1 MRVKPGETKIA
12 DTRGR
17 FLQALRNG
25 RERSDAGWTNGR
37 ILLSNKRI
45 VLAGTSGKRTFPLSK
60 IEQVGGRFD
69 VNQRVAT
76 VADYIAL
83 QFDDGE
89 DVILVAPAEFEEF
102 EMDLYDA
109 LLSSTK
115 FLVRHPAVEGGVVQN
130 TEWERAKMQVETEA
144 VNIATV
150 AGTFVGIQLD
160 DIGDIDGYDPV
171 PETTKAA
178 LAGTTL
184 VFPRK
189 VSADALRER
198 LAMRLKEEYEVGYV
212 DAEFDG
218 GDLDTLSLGARQAGL
233 GPTLAPGDA
242 AVPIRADP
250 PNAASPGDVVQVYE
264 RGPEPTRVATAELRA
279 TAGDVVTVACEVP
292 EARAITGGEYR
303 LVTLPAEPRVDREF
317 ASLLRAA
324 DETMATV
331 TVGAAS
337 ELVGT
342 TVGDIDATVAAV
354 RDADG
359 GVEAIPARD
368 RPLADGETLYVVARP
383 EAIRALTERAA

>member
-45 VLAGTSGKRTFPLSK
+45 VLAGTGGKRTFPLSK

-83 QFDDGE
+83 QFDEGE

-160 DIGDIDGYDPV
+160 DIGDIEMGRRTVREERREVIEVEHSDDDG
-171 PETTKAA
+171 T
-178 LAGTTL
+178 
-184 VFPRK
+184 
-189 VSADALRER
+189 S
-198 LAMRLKEEYEVGYV
+198 
-212 DAEFDG
+212 
-218 GDLDTLSLGARQAGL
+218 
-233 GPTLAPGDA
+233 
-242 AVPIRADP
+242 
-250 PNAASPGDVVQVYE
+250 VQTYIS
-264 RGPEPTRVATAELRA
+264 GPERA
-279 TAGDVVTVACEVP
+279 VG
-292 EARAITGGEYR
+292 I
-303 LVTLPAEPRVDREF
+303 LK
-317 ASLLRAA
+317 SLLRIGEEQTETALDLSKQDKQVLMALYSGVSPFDIPAFLGIDVDEVEELFVRLIDHDVLDEVRVRHEVELNARGRSIAA
-324 DETMATV
+324 DAIDEQ
-331 TVGAAS
+331 GA
-337 ELVGT
+337 EM
-342 TVGDIDATVAAV
+342 
-354 RDADG
+354 
-359 GVEAIPARD
+359 
-368 RPLADGETLYVVARP
+368 
-383 EAIRALTERAA
+383 

>member
-1 MRVKPGETKIA
+1 MKPGETKLA

-160 DIGDIDGYDPV
+160 DIGDIEMGRRTVREERREVIEVEHSDDN
-171 PETTKAA
+171 
-178 LAGTTL
+178 GT
-184 VFPRK
+184 
-189 VSADALRER
+189 S
-198 LAMRLKEEYEVGYV
+198 
-212 DAEFDG
+212 
-218 GDLDTLSLGARQAGL
+218 
-233 GPTLAPGDA
+233 
-242 AVPIRADP
+242 
-250 PNAASPGDVVQVYE
+250 VQTYIS
-264 RGPEPTRVATAELRA
+264 GPERA
-279 TAGDVVTVACEVP
+279 VG
-292 EARAITGGEYR
+292 I
-303 LVTLPAEPRVDREF
+303 LK
-317 ASLLRAA
+317 SLLRIGEEQTETALDLSRQDKQVLMALYSGVSPFDIPAFLGIDVDEVEELFVRLIDHDVLDEVRIRHEVELNARGRSIAA
-324 DETMATV
+324 DAIDEQ
-331 TVGAAS
+331 GA
-337 ELVGT
+337 EM
-342 TVGDIDATVAAV
+342 
-354 RDADG
+354 
-359 GVEAIPARD
+359 
-368 RPLADGETLYVVARP
+368 
-383 EAIRALTERAA
+383 

>member
-1 MRVKPGETKIA
+1 MKPGETKLA

-150 AGTFVGIQLD
+150 AGTFVGVQLD
-160 DIGDIDGYDPV
+160 DIGDIEMGRRTVREERREVIEVEHSDDN
-171 PETTKAA
+171 
-178 LAGTTL
+178 GT
-184 VFPRK
+184 
-189 VSADALRER
+189 S
-198 LAMRLKEEYEVGYV
+198 
-212 DAEFDG
+212 
-218 GDLDTLSLGARQAGL
+218 
-233 GPTLAPGDA
+233 
-242 AVPIRADP
+242 
-250 PNAASPGDVVQVYE
+250 VQTYIS
-264 RGPEPTRVATAELRA
+264 GPERA
-279 TAGDVVTVACEVP
+279 VG
-292 EARAITGGEYR
+292 I
-303 LVTLPAEPRVDREF
+303 LK
-317 ASLLRAA
+317 SLLRIGEEQTETALDLSKQDKQVLMALYSGVSPFDIPAFLGIDVDEVEELFVRLIDHDVLDEVRIRHEVELNARGRSIAA
-324 DETMATV
+324 DAIDEQ
-331 TVGAAS
+331 GA
-337 ELVGT
+337 EM
-342 TVGDIDATVAAV
+342 
-354 RDADG
+354 
-359 GVEAIPARD
+359 
-368 RPLADGETLYVVARP
+368 
-383 EAIRALTERAA
+383 